1 MAAKAKGKSKKSA
14 VRTTGVK
21 DLRVHKTNA
30 HKVKGGMTPGPE
42 TINS

>member
-1 MAAKAKGKSKKSA
+1 MAARARGKSKKSA
-14 VRTTGVK
+14 GKTSVK
-21 DLRVHKTNA
+21 DLRVQKKNA